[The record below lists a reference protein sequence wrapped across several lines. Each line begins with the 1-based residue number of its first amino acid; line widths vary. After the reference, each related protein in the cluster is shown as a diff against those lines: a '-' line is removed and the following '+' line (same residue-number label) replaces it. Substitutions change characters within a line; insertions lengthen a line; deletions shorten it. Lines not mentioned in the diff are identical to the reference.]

1 MMACVHAWLD
11 VSAGVAGDM
20 LMGALVDAGADLAAV
35 QLAVRA
41 VAGEGVVLRS
51 ERVLR
56 AGLPATKMH
65 VEIAADG
72 DAPQTMPQLRA
83 RVERAALHERT
94 RSMALRTL
102 ELLGEAYGRGYG
114 LPVDE
119 VAMPDLAALDVLT
132 DIVGDCEALRLLGID
147 SVTGSPLALGSG
159 RIRTSHG
166 DLEVPTPP
174 VAELARGWA
183 TTHPQQSGDAAEPPA
198 DDPHPLRHLAD
209 RYVPVGGVS
218 DAAGALTEEPAR
230 VVGGR
235 GLGELATPT
244 GTALLRSFARA
255 CLPEPPTPV
264 TRTGVGAGGR
274 DTPGRPNVVRVLLG

>member
-1 MMACVHAWLD
+1 MMARVHAWLD

-35 QLAVRA
+35 QVAVRA

-56 AGLPATKMH
+56 AGLPATKVH
-65 VEIAADG
+65 VEIVADG
-72 DAPQTMPQLRA
+72 ATPRTIPQLRA
-83 RVERAALHERT
+83 RMERATIDERT

-102 ELLGEAYGRGYG
+102 ERLGEAYGRGYG
-114 LPVDE
+114 LPADE

-132 DIVGDCEALRLLGID
+132 DIVGDCEALRLLGVE
-147 SVTGSPLALGSG
+147 SVTASPLALGSG

-174 VAELARGWA
+174 VVELARGWR
-183 TTHPQQSGDAAEPPA
+183 TTNPEQSGDVAEQPA

-230 VVGGR
+230 VVGG

-244 GTALLRSFARA
+244 GAALLRSFAQD
-255 CLPEPPTPV
+255 CLHEPPMPV